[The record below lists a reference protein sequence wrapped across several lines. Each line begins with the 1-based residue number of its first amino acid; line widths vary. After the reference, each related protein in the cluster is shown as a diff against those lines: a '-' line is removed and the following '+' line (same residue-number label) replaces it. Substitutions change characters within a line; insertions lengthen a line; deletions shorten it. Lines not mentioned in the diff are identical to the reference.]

1 MWGRITISS
10 IIVVSS
16 SPAFAADGRDSLM
29 RVFDYNPSIA
39 GERSRAKAAAIEL
52 YIAKADR
59 RFDFRIDATAERQD
73 ISTAARHLSTTT
85 ATVSAT
91 VSLPIW
97 SGGRVSARIAA
108 AGARADVARAELVE
122 ATNRVLTDAMI
133 AHIDVARDRTLLR
146 LQQEQTHI
154 LAQTVMAA
162 ELRAQAQEVTDT
174 DVQQAK
180 TRLAISQARVSQAE
194 ASLIS
199 SSQQYWAITGAEPDG
214 DEQID
219 DRLPPLPQPS
229 DIGNLLASM
238 PSMMAERHRVQAS
251 LADLQ
256 FARATVRPTVN
267 LFARYDR
274 QFGGAT
280 LPDYL
285 GRNTMSVGIT
295 MRLPLYQGGR
305 PGAEV
310 RARRALL
317 EQSRERQVAIE
328 RTILSVI
335 RARYAQLMAA
345 DETMRESKIAIDA
358 SEQALKFAAEQHLYG
373 ERTLLDVLN
382 ASQEL
387 LRAQT
392 RLVDSRRDRVAI
404 AYEILALFGQL
415 VPLVEQLRHRT
426 HVAANNESSRRA
438 ALLKLDANGL
448 WQAQGLEHWQLY
460 SQKT

>member
-1 MWGRITISS
+1 
-10 IIVVSS
+10 
-16 SPAFAADGRDSLM
+16 
-29 RVFDYNPSIA
+29 
-39 GERSRAKAAAIEL
+39 
-52 YIAKADR
+52 
-59 RFDFRIDATAERQD
+59 
-73 ISTAARHLSTTT
+73 
-85 ATVSAT
+85 
-91 VSLPIW
+91 
-97 SGGRVSARIAA
+97 
-108 AGARADVARAELVE
+108 
-122 ATNRVLTDAMI
+122 
-133 AHIDVARDRTLLR
+133 
-146 LQQEQTHI
+146 
-154 LAQTVMAA
+154 
-162 ELRAQAQEVTDT
+162 
-174 DVQQAK
+174 
-180 TRLAISQARVSQAE
+180 
-194 ASLIS
+194 
-199 SSQQYWAITGAEPDG
+199 
-214 DEQID
+214 
-219 DRLPPLPQPS
+219 
-229 DIGNLLASM
+229 
-238 PSMMAERHRVQAS
+238 
-251 LADLQ
+251 
-256 FARATVRPTVN
+256 
-267 LFARYDR
+267 
-274 QFGGAT
+274 
-280 LPDYL
+280 
-285 GRNTMSVGIT
+285 MSVGIT